1 MMDGGMLKLAAV
13 ALAGYYKDADDIV
26 KSVINHAAAAA
37 ASAAVAGAVPGA
49 GSTIAAT
56 VSIGIIVKM
65 YVSLGNKLG
74 IHLGNG
80 VLKALASA
88 VVADL
93 AGSIVAILAVST
105 VLSFIPGLG
114 TLGAAGISG
123 LTSFCYVY
131 LAGVI
136 YIKMVGKILSSGK
149 SVDNMTEEDLK
160 AAARQTADS
169 MDMKKAVK
177 EATSAYKS
185 NKS

>member
-1 MMDGGMLKLAAV
+1 MNSGMLKVAAE
-13 ALAGYYKDADDIV
+13 ALKEYYRDADDIV

-37 ASAAVAGAVPGA
+37 AAAALSGAVPGA

-65 YVSLGNKLG
+65 YISLGNMLG
-74 IHLGNG
+74 IHIGNG

-105 VLSFIPGLG
+105 ALSFIPGLG
-114 TLGAAGISG
+114 TLGAAGITA

-131 LAGVI
+131 LAGLI

-149 SVDNMTEEDLK
+149 SVNKMTEAELK
-160 AAARQTADS
+160 AAAKQASDS
-169 MDMKKAVK
+169 MDMKKAIK